1 MGASFPASGSS
12 ALPIAVAPG
21 QTYSGLQLL
30 CTNLGPNLALSPTC
44 SVSVSVGVV
53 SGLSCVPS
61 NPATLAQNAA
71 ITCTFN
77 YTAPGTLGGTDTPPQ
92 TVQFTGITNAQNDTN
107 ASNNIVQG
115 VAPSGQITIVI
126 DAIDDS
132 ATIPSETGGT
142 VPLLPNDQLGTT
154 TNPSVGVAGVTA
166 PVVVPGVNTTL
177 PGATIVGNDVVVQPG
192 TPSGV
197 YTVEYRI
204 CAQAAP
210 TVCDT
215 AIVTITI
222 PGPANVEP
230 EKIPT
235 LDPKLLLGLILLIGL
250 LGARGQ
256 RRRT

>member
-1 MGASFPASGSS
+1 
-12 ALPIAVAPG
+12 
-21 QTYSGLQLL
+21 
-30 CTNLGPNLALSPTC
+30 
-44 SVSVSVGVV
+44 
-53 SGLSCVPS
+53 
-61 NPATLAQNAA
+61 
-71 ITCTFN
+71 
-77 YTAPGTLGGTDTPPQ
+77 
-92 TVQFTGITNAQNDTN
+92 VQFTGITNAQNDTN
-107 ASNNIVQG
+107 PSNNIVQG

-142 VPLLPNDQLGTT
+142 VPLVPNDQLGTT
-154 TNPSVGVAGVTA
+154 TNPSVGVAGITA

-177 PGATIVGNDVVVQPG
+177 PGATIVGNEVVVQPG
-192 TPSGV
+192 TPPGV

-235 LDPKLLLGLILLIGL
+235 LDPKMLLGLILLIGL

-256 RRRT
+256 RRRK